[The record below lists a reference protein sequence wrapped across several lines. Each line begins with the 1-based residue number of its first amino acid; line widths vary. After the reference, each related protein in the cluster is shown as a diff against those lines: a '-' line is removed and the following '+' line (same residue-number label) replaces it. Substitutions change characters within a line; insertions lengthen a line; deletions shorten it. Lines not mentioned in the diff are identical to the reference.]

1 MEINLR
7 PGGIEALHIEDL
19 EGIDAGPIDIFRAV
33 RSAPGNA
40 LLLSGGGLDA
50 SKYSII
56 GLDPFLI
63 ITARG
68 DQVDIVDRGEA
79 ISLKGDPFEAL
90 REILRAFRVD
100 DGHDDWPLTSGGIGY
115 LGYELGRHIEQLPC
129 TAVDDQGLP
138 DLHFAFYR
146 TLLLHE
152 HRTGRTRA
160 ASLQVAGD
168 PLGASAQQN
177 IDDVRAA
184 ILDAPGMDPAE
195 APFVCRPPVSNF
207 TREAYL
213 ESVSRIIRY
222 IIDGDIYQANLSQ
235 RFSTEYGGDPYDLFC
250 RLFRINPAPF
260 FAYLDPGD
268 FQVISS
274 SPERF
279 LNVSGSR
286 VETRPIKGTAP
297 RVSDPA
303 TDRQTAEGLLASE
316 KDSAE
321 LSMIVDLLRNDL
333 GKVCRFGSVE
343 VGEHKRLE
351 AYTNVH
357 HLVSIVT
364 GELRPEMDRI
374 DLIRAAFPG
383 GSITGCPKIRSMEI
397 IDALEPNTRGVYT
410 GAIGYIGFDG
420 SMDLNIAIRT
430 SILKESRLTFNVGG
444 GIVYDSSPESEYE
457 ETLHKA
463 ASIME
468 AISGG
473 GVR

>member
-7 PGGIEALHIEDL
+7 SRGIDRLVVEDL
-19 EGIDAGPIDIFRAV
+19 EGVDAGPTDLFRAF
-33 RSAPGNA
+33 RSTPGSA
-40 LLLSGGGLDA
+40 RLLRGGELDA
-50 SKYSII
+50 SRYSII
-56 GLDPFLI
+56 GHDPVLVL
-63 ITARG
+63 TSRG
-68 DQVDIVDRGEA
+68 DRIDIVDRGDS
-79 ISLKGDPFEAL
+79 ISLRGDPFEAL
-90 REILRAFRVD
+90 RQVLRAFRVD
-100 DGHDDWPLTSGGIGY
+100 NRDEEWPLTSGGIGY
-115 LGYELGRHIEQLPC
+115 LGYELGRHIEKLPC
-129 TAVDDQGLP
+129 GAVDDLGLP
-138 DLHFAFYR
+138 DLYFAFYR

-168 PLGASAQQN
+168 PDGTSPRQR
-177 IDDVRAA
+177 IDHIRAA
-184 ILDAPGMDPAE
+184 VLNALGEETGKGPYI
-195 APFVCRPPVSNF
+195 CRAPVSSY

-213 ESVSRIIRY
+213 EAVGRIIRY

-235 RFSTEYGGDPYDLFC
+235 RFTTEYDGDPYDLFC
-250 RLFRINPAPF
+250 RLFRINPTSF

-279 LNVSGSR
+279 LNVTGSR
-286 VETRPIKGTAP
+286 IETRPIKGTAP
-297 RVSDPA
+297 RSPDPEA
-303 TDRQTAEGLLASE
+303 DRKTAEELLVSE
-316 KDSAE
+316 KNSAE

-343 VGEHKRLE
+343 VSEHKRLE
-351 AYTNVH
+351 VYTNVH

-364 GELRPEMDRI
+364 GELRPEMDLV

-397 IDALEPNTRGVYT
+397 IDELEPNTRGVYT

-430 SILKESRLTFNVGG
+430 SVLQGKRLTFNVGG
-444 GIVYDSSPESEYE
+444 GIVYDSSPEMEYE

-468 AISGG
+468 AISGKG
-473 GVR
+473 GR